1 MEPRAVLLLFRGE
14 IFRWGLDA
22 NGAAV
27 QRRAVLSAYKRLA
40 RPLLE
45 ANFTVETLVTYH
57 YRVPQE
63 AGGCI
68 SHDDGVRLLRA
79 WHGPN
84 TALAHAPAR
93 TQSHSV
99 RLAFDAFLG
108 PAALVRHTYAAEGT
122 RAFFQGVTPRLAT
135 YSGVK
140 ASLFAL
146 FEAFREKTGSVALAG
161 AAAGGRNTAIS
172 CPQDVLKSRLQVQ
185 VASGPGHYLGPLA
198 TAKLLLEAR
207 GVAAFYAGWLPLV
220 CRDVPGYALLYSVY
234 VAGTERRLPTALVGA
249 ASGLAFYVSTLPVD
263 RVKTVM
269 MTQPLDRPAF
279 SSARAA
285 FLEIYAANGILGFYR
300 GCGPTLARTACGQ
313 AVALSVYD
321 WASRRAR

>member
-1 MEPRAVLLLFRGE
+1 MATATQATLAAGALSGFCQVLAEQPFDT
-14 IFRWGLDA
+14 I
-22 NGAAV
+22 
-27 QRRAVLSAYKRLA
+27 K
-40 RPLLE
+40 
-45 ANFTVETLVTYH
+45 
-57 YRVPQE
+57 
-63 AGGCI
+63 
-68 SHDDGVRLLRA
+68 VRLQSRA
-79 WHGPN
+79 
-84 TALAHAPAR
+84 
-93 TQSHSV
+93 
-99 RLAFDAFLG
+99 LAFDAFLG

-146 FEAFREKTGSVALAG
+146 FEAFRKRRAASPRGRGRGRAQHGDQLPPGRAQEPAPGPGRLRAG
-161 AAAGGRNTAIS
+161 PLPRAPRAAA
-172 CPQDVLKSRLQVQ
+172 
-185 VASGPGHYLGPLA
+185 VAR
-198 TAKLLLEAR
+198 R

-285 FLEIYAANGILGFYR
+285 FLEIYAANGILGFYAAAARSR
-300 GCGPTLARTACGQ
+300 GRACGQ

>member
-1 MEPRAVLLLFRGE
+1 MSAGALSGFCQVLAEQPFDT
-14 IFRWGLDA
+14 I
-22 NGAAV
+22 
-27 QRRAVLSAYKRLA
+27 K
-40 RPLLE
+40 
-45 ANFTVETLVTYH
+45 
-57 YRVPQE
+57 
-63 AGGCI
+63 
-68 SHDDGVRLLRA
+68 VRLQSRA
-79 WHGPN
+79 
-84 TALAHAPAR
+84 
-93 TQSHSV
+93 
-99 RLAFDAFLG
+99 LAFDAFLG

-146 FEAFREKTGSVALAG
+146 FEAFREQTGSVALAG
-161 AAAGGRNTAIS
+161 AAAGGLNTAIS
-172 CPQDVLKSRLQVQ
+172 CPQDVLKSRLQ
-185 VASGPGHYLGPLA
+185 
-198 TAKLLLEAR
+198 AR

>member
-1 MEPRAVLLLFRGE
+1 MATATQATAAAGALSGFCQVLAEQPFDT
-14 IFRWGLDA
+14 I
-22 NGAAV
+22 
-27 QRRAVLSAYKRLA
+27 K
-40 RPLLE
+40 
-45 ANFTVETLVTYH
+45 
-57 YRVPQE
+57 
-63 AGGCI
+63 
-68 SHDDGVRLLRA
+68 VRLQSRA
-79 WHGPN
+79 
-84 TALAHAPAR
+84 
-93 TQSHSV
+93 
-99 RLAFDAFLG
+99 LAFDAFLG

-122 RAFFQGVTPRLAT
+122 RAFFQGMTPRLAT

-146 FEAFREKTGSVALAG
+146 FEAFREKTGSVAFAG
-161 AAAGGRNTAIS
+161 AAAGGLNTAIS